1 MKTVNIAIRE
11 HITAESGIARN
22 AVYLI
27 ARLTLVNVLKGSRCD
42 MLKVGD
48 TIKCHDK
55 DEMIDLMHE
64 LEKENIETDFMYEK
78 DGVKGLWLV
87 VVKAGAE

>member
-1 MKTVNIAIRE
+1 
-11 HITAESGIARN
+11 
-22 AVYLI
+22 
-27 ARLTLVNVLKGSRCD
+27 